1 MLYSLFF
8 RMRFVHYVG
17 IVLLILNATFFTDNI
32 IGQIVQYV
40 IAAVIVVHDLDEK
53 YNGVDMTKSLIK
65 QLENLEHGE
74 KIVLKNSY
82 NSELSKAAE
91 NMNRF
96 QEIFLQA
103 QDTNEKSHTIEKIVA
118 KINSDYENT
127 NMSMINE
134 RELLA
139 KVVSIGEKLKT
150 VLGDDLVDASSSKEN
165 ITQVSENLKSIKD
178 EISGIVNQLQDAS
191 STQNVLAND
200 LSKVSEDANQV
211 KEVITVIADI
221 ADQTNLLALNAA
233 IEAARAGEHGR
244 GFAVVADE
252 VRKLA
257 ERTQK
262 SLTEINATINVVS
275 QSINDTSEQMN
286 RSSQSIESLAEL
298 STDASKRMESISQAI
313 CNGVVLAERTVESY
327 TQNAKTTEEIIGN
340 IVKIDELSKRSNE
353 SIKVIKNSVE
363 ELSRVV

>member
-1 MLYSLFF
+1 
-8 RMRFVHYVG
+8 MRFVHYVG
-17 IVLLILNATFFTDNI
+17 IILLIINGTFFTDNI
-32 IGQIVQYV
+32 IGQVIQYV

-53 YNGVDMTKSLIK
+53 YNGVDMTKSLLK
-65 QLENLEHGE
+65 QLEDLEHGE

-82 NSELSKAAE
+82 NSELSQAAE

-103 QDTNEKSHTIEKIVA
+103 QDTNEKSHTIEQIVS
-118 KINSDYENT
+118 KINRDYENT
-127 NMSMINE
+127 NISMMNE
-134 RELLA
+134 RELIA
-139 KVVSIGEKLKT
+139 KVVAIGEKLKM

-165 ITQVSENLKSIKD
+165 ITQVSENLNSIKN
-178 EISGIVNQLQDAS
+178 EICGIVSQLQDAS
-191 STQNVLAND
+191 STQNLLAGD
-200 LSKVSEDANQV
+200 LSKVSDDANQV
-211 KEVITVIADI
+211 KEVISVIADI

-286 RSSQSIESLAEL
+286 RSSQTIESLAEL

-313 CNGVVLAERTVESY
+313 GNGVVLAERTVESY
-327 TQNAKTTEEIIGN
+327 TQNAKRSEEIIGN
-340 IVKIDELSKRSNE
+340 IAKIEELSKRSNE
-353 SIKVIKNSVE
+353 SIKVIKESVE
-363 ELSRVV
+363 ELSKVV

>member
-1 MLYSLFF
+1 
-8 RMRFVHYVG
+8 MRFVHYVG
-17 IVLLILNATFFTDNI
+17 ILLLIINGTFFTDNI

-40 IAAVIVVHDLDEK
+40 IAAVILVHDLDEK
-53 YNGVDMTKSLIK
+53 YNGVDMTKSLIG

-74 KIVLKNSY
+74 RIVLKNSY
-82 NSELSKAAE
+82 NSELSEAAE

-96 QEIFLQA
+96 QAIFLQA
-103 QDTNEKSHTIEKIVA
+103 QDTNEKSHMIEHIVN

-127 NMSMINE
+127 NKSMINE
-134 RELLA
+134 RELLSN
-139 KVVSIGEKLKT
+139 VVSIGEKLKM
-150 VLGDDLVDASSSKEN
+150 VLGNNLVDASSSKEN
-165 ITQVSENLKSIKD
+165 IVEVSKNLNSIKN
-178 EISGIVNQLQDAS
+178 EISGIVKQLQDAS
-191 STQNVLAND
+191 GTQNTLANN
-200 LSKVSEDANQV
+200 LSRVSEDANQV
-211 KEVITVIADI
+211 KEVILVIADI

-262 SLTEINATINVVS
+262 SLTEINATINIVS
-275 QSINDTSEQMN
+275 QSINETSQQMN
-286 RSSQSIESLAEL
+286 MSSQTIESLAEL
-298 STDASKRMESISQAI
+298 STDTSKRMQSISHAI
-313 CNGVVLAERTVESY
+313 DKGVTLAETTVESY

-340 IVKIDELSKRSNE
+340 IAKIDELSKRSNE
-353 SIKVIKNSVE
+353 CIKVIKESVK